1 MAFAHRHRDGLP
13 PGLLAALRQLVD
25 ARVEPFGAVLSC
37 ASRVMAAGHGGQ
49 ILVAEST
56 TGLLSGADLVDVGPR
71 LRQSGWPG
79 TQSAARRL
87 AELLWRPGLLHFVAA
102 GAGRY
107 FQPAPGS
114 YSR

>member
-1 MAFAHRHRDGLP
+1 MLN
-13 PGLLAALRQLVD
+13 
-25 ARVEPFGAVLSC
+25 C
-37 ASRVMAAGHGGQ
+37 ASRVMADGHGGQ

-56 TGLLSGADLVDVGPR
+56 AGLLSGADLVDVGPR